1 MGAGV
6 TCAHIEYVIQEKADA
21 TGECAYTATCTRCG
35 EAVMEYVAIGHLV
48 YRRRLP

>member
-1 MGAGV
+1 M
-6 TCAHIEYVIQEKADA
+6 TCAHVEYVIHEKADTA
-21 TGECAYTATCTRCG
+21 TGERAYTATCTRCG

>member
-1 MGAGV
+1 M